1 MFLKKR
7 VIRTTLLAAVTAL
20 TGCAGLPGAPAVSAD
35 SPLVDVVLPD
45 VVLGRNVK
53 DASALRQYSKADA
66 LKESP
71 DIQSFCSPGGL
82 SRFGRSFLDSND
94 VQAFNEAMVKGL
106 DIAKRRHEWTFESVK
121 ANKQSE
127 LLNAFLS
134 GRGGAFFTPEKF
146 NQLRRENAA
155 YQQSQGQGPNLRIG
169 RTSMHMVPAA
179 VDGVNHNVKVLTER
193 DKPLQESERWYRDEV
208 FAIYKSALRKQMAVA
223 PEKVTLDQITQFDV
237 FRNHS
242 VIGCLSRAG
251 LPGKEGM
258 DFVEKDA
265 TYAGFARNV
274 IFSKLPEIYNDLASA
289 KTSESLQLGMEN
301 RFPTRNLLDIALAD
315 PGFSK
320 KTSALMAS
328 LREKEAAVLAERRR
342 QESQAVAAVERQRI
356 ESFRQKAARGVVP
369 SKDEFVNVLLDTVF
383 SNTER
388 HPRNFAYKFVRDDI
402 TSFSMY
408 FLSVKTNHL
417 KFEIDDVKCVPSA
430 GKINCSWSEKM
441 NVTEFRLLR
450 DRSYQKTNHGKV
462 VLGWTDQGLR
472 CLSDCSWYVGFDAPG
487 GGQSQEPDSNRS
499 AIDRDQREYN
509 QEASERYRE
518 RQEENMRRQQQIYND
533 NNDRIQNSGG
543 RCRSASNCPY

>member
-7 VIRTTLLAAVTAL
+7 VIRPTLLAAVTVL
-20 TGCAGLPGAPAVSAD
+20 SGCAALPGAPAVSAD

-45 VVLGRNVK
+45 VVLGRNAK
-53 DASALRQYSKADA
+53 DATALRPYSKADP
-66 LKESP
+66 LKETP

-106 DIAKRRHEWTFESVK
+106 DIAKRRHAWTFESAK

-146 NQLRRENAA
+146 EQLRRENAA
-155 YQQSQGQGPNLRIG
+155 YQQSQSQGSNLRIG

-179 VDGVNHNVKVLTER
+179 VDGVNYNVKVLTEK

-208 FAIYKSALRKQMAVA
+208 YAIYKSALRKQMAVA

-237 FRNHS
+237 FRNYS

-251 LPGKEGM
+251 LAGKEGM
-258 DFVEKDA
+258 EFFEKDA
-265 TYAGFARNV
+265 AYANFARNV
-274 IFSKLPEIYNDLASA
+274 ISPKLPEIYNDLASA
-289 KTSESLQLGMEN
+289 KTSESLQLGIEN
-301 RFPTRNLLDIALAD
+301 RFPTQNLLDVALAD
-315 PGFSK
+315 PDFSR

-328 LREKEAAVLAERRR
+328 LRQKEAAVLAERRR
-342 QESQAVAAVERQRI
+342 QEAQAVAAAERQII

-369 SKDEFVNVLLDTVF
+369 SKDEFVKVLLDTVF
-383 SNTER
+383 SNSEQ
-388 HPRNFAYKFVRDDI
+388 HPRNFAYKFVRDDV

-408 FLSVKTNHL
+408 FLSAKTNQL
-417 KFEIDDVKCVPSA
+417 SFQIDDVKCVPSS
-430 GKINCSWSEKM
+430 GKLNCSWTEKM
-441 NVTEFRLLR
+441 NVTEFRVIR
-450 DRSYQKTNHGKV
+450 DRSYQKTNHGKA
-462 VLGWTDQGLR
+462 VLGWTDQGLK
-472 CLSDCSWYVGFDAPG
+472 CLSDCSWYVSFGSSG
-487 GGQSQEPDSNRS
+487 GGQSQEPDSNRF
-499 AIDRDQREYN
+499 AIDKEQREYN

-518 RQEENMRRQQQIYND
+518 REQENMRRQQQIYND
-533 NNDRIQNSGG
+533 NADRIQNSGG